1 MHDKP
6 QYFNTAISIKT
17 TGSELLVWSSFILI
31 APYTQ
36 KCGSVTPSNH
46 GLNEWINIVQSE
58 AEGFATKHID
68 LIEAIVYSCL
78 YSALKFM
85 LQTNTAVKHRK
96 PVTHTMFLH
105 SIRCLKLPIKSLF
118 GKFWNGSLKMSV
130 NTSNLLN
137 TRHDIHTLILK
148 WCLVCKEPFFATVH
162 HQTAK
167 PALEIKHVQTTKPHK
182 WPNNKLSVH
191 RQNIQVQSY
200 IKWIY
205 HLQSYR
211 PRSGMC
217 ARIIQRYCA
226 TFCQVSNYYK
236 TLPAPLASKPLLN
249 ITFE

>member
-1 MHDKP
+1 MKGFPLSTVWYICIQCLQNYEAVCIDGSKHMHDKP

-118 GKFWNGSLKMSV
+118 GKV
-130 NTSNLLN
+130 
-137 TRHDIHTLILK
+137 LK
-148 WCLVCKEPFFATVH
+148 WLPKNVC
-162 HQTAK
+162 
-167 PALEIKHVQTTKPHK
+167 
-182 WPNNKLSVH
+182 
-191 RQNIQVQSY
+191 
-200 IKWIY
+200 
-205 HLQSYR
+205 
-211 PRSGMC
+211 
-217 ARIIQRYCA
+217 
-226 TFCQVSNYYK
+226 
-236 TLPAPLASKPLLN
+236 
-249 ITFE
+249 